1 MKLKVLTA
9 GLVLATA
16 SQVFAEPVKLTND
29 KQKLSYSLGVMFS
42 QRLKAD
48 FKYDDLDLN
57 VMSAAMANVLKDEDT
72 ALDEQEMI
80 KIIQKAQ
87 RESYE
92 RAQKRMEKEAKENLA
107 KEKAFLDK
115 NAKADGVIKTDSG
128 LQYKVITKGEGKKP
142 KADSTVVVHYEGRT
156 LDGNIFDSS
165 YKRGEPA
172 TFGVN
177 QVIPGW
183 TEALQL
189 MPQGSVWEL
198 YIPSELAYGPGG
210 IPNKISPNS
219 TLIFKVELKE
229 IKKPEKVEKKA
240 EKVEKKEEPKK
251 G

>member
-29 KQKLSYSLGVMFS
+29 KQKLSYSLGVMFA

-57 VMSAAMANVLKDEDT
+57 VMSAAMANVLKEEKT
-72 ALDEQEMI
+72 AIDEQEMI

-107 KEKAFLDK
+107 KEKAFLEK
-115 NAKADGVIKTDSG
+115 NAKADGIIKTDSG
-128 LQYKVITKGEGKKP
+128 LQYKVITKGEGEKP
-142 KADSTVVVHYEGRT
+142 KAESTVVVHYEGRT

-229 IKKPEKVEKKA
+229 IKQPEKVENA
-240 EKVEKKEEPKK
+240 EKKEEPKK
-251 G
+251 S